1 MRSAESAAVASGW
14 SVTSL
19 KLSIAVCST
28 AGAQIV
34 HRPYS

>member
-1 MRSAESAAVASGW
+1 MSSPENAAVASSG

-19 KLSIAVCST
+19 KVSIAVCST